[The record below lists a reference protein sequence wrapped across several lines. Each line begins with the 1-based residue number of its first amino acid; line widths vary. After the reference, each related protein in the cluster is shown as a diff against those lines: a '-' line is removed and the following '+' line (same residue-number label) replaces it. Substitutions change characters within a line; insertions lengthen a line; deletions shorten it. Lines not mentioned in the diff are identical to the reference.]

1 MISKRADHSE
11 KKWYNYLKRKY
22 KLSDDDMEEYIESFD
37 SINKGEDITP
47 EALKEFINCELND
60 QWSKYECDQILQ
72 SINREISRGAISS
85 AIKTKNYIDIYAY
98 LSYIIP
104 ICHEYVVTRIGIR
117 EIFDSLDKN
126 GDGKITCC
134 ELISL
139 LYNVNQHLNPDE
151 ISEYT
156 ARIKKIC
163 KIVDENGDGYISY
176 DEFKKFMINIG
187 LTNFPHKI
195 NEQFP
200 KISLANDNNNT
211 KKIKHLSFPRSSKTV
226 PTFFDH
232 IEK

>member
-1 MISKRADHSE
+1 MITRRTDYSE
-11 KKWYNYLKRKY
+11 KKWYIFLKRKY

-37 SINKGEDITP
+37 SINKGDDITP
-47 EALKEFINCELND
+47 DALKEFIDCELND

-72 SINREISRGAISS
+72 SINREISRGSTDASPR
-85 AIKTKNYIDIYAY
+85 AKAKNYIDMFAY

-104 ICHEYVVTRIGIR
+104 ICHDYVITRIGIR

-139 LYNVNQHLNPDE
+139 LYNVNQNFNPDE
-151 ISEYT
+151 IAEYT
-156 ARIKKIC
+156 TKIKKIC

-187 LTNFPHKI
+187 LI
-195 NEQFP
+195 N
-200 KISLANDNNNT
+200 SG
-211 KKIKHLSFPRSSKTV
+211 KK
-226 PTFFDH
+226 
-232 IEK
+232 

>member
-1 MISKRADHSE
+1 MSKRVDHSE

-47 EALKEFINCELND
+47 EALKEFINSELND

-72 SINREISRGAISS
+72 SINREVSGGTLSG
-85 AIKTKNYIDIYAY
+85 KTKNYLDIYGY

-104 ICHEYVVTRIGIR
+104 ICHEYVITRIGIR

-139 LYNVNQHLNPDE
+139 LYNVNRHMTTDE
-151 ISEYT
+151 ITEYT
-156 ARIKKIC
+156 AKIKKIC

-187 LTNFPHKI
+187 LTNSSNKI
-195 NEQFP
+195 NEKFP
-200 KISLANDNNNT
+200 EISLSDNTT
-211 KKIKHLSFPRSSKTV
+211 KKMRHFSFPRTTRSV
-226 PTFFDH
+226 AP
-232 IEK
+232 